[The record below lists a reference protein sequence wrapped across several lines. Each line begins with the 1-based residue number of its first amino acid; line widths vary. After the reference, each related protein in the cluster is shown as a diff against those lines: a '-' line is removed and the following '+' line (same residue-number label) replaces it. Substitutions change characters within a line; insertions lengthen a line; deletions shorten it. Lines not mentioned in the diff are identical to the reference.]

1 MPQNIID
8 TLNIHFFNVYI
19 KVRKLQSNRLRIYEK
34 NLHIDPQIGSNKHS
48 NMQIW
53 NGDQFD
59 KKKTLELCM

>member
-8 TLNIHFFNVYI
+8 TLNIHFYNVYI

-34 NLHIDPQIGSNKHS
+34 IYTLIPKLAQISIS